1 MQLGPDKYYKCPNCG
16 AYLYTHTILS
26 GNTFGAREYSDGKMV
41 APMLPEY
48 PNLTKC
54 GECGT
59 IVMLKQLEPL
69 SDETSRQPKE
79 QQIKLSLLG
88 KLKNI
93 VCRTKSEAE
102 KRQKCEVLQDD
113 ETRTLNRS
121 HECKHLGIED
131 LYKALAFF
139 PEDELYIRLK
149 IWRAYNDEYRYCE
162 DELLVMRDKFNIE
175 RDNFKYLDSTEYQSN
190 CLALLSLLNQNNPK
204 ERILLAEL
212 YRNLGN
218 FKECME
224 LIHGAARN
232 GSTERIHTVECNRH
246 GRFSALFVDY
256 SVERILAL
264 ECEKGNRNT
273 VRIDN
278 YYEILEGNAKREAE
292 RKEQER
298 INEEMKDPRWKI
310 CPNGHC
316 YENIRKECPWC
327 GKDNVVGRLD
337 KDVSLQHKELYV
349 GKQNGHYILSSDAS
363 IPMQEERIR
372 KITIDYYQDKFV
384 YFRMDGKNPH
394 PFYFNTIRL
403 NQGCIKG
410 RTLTKLCEDILVGKY
425 NYVDLSSYIE

>member
-1 MQLGPDKYYKCPNCG
+1 MQLGPDLFYKCPTCG
-16 AYLYTHTILS
+16 ACLYTHSLLS
-26 GNTFGAREYSDGKMV
+26 GNTIGARVYSDGKTY

-54 GECGT
+54 GGCGT
-59 IVMLKQLEPL
+59 IVMLKRLKPL
-69 SDETSRQPKE
+69 SDETPRQPQE
-79 QQIKLSLLG
+79 QEVKLSLWK

-93 VCRTKSEAE
+93 VCQTKSEKEELPKTETSQNDEIIAKNHSYE
-102 KRQKCEVLQDD
+102 CE
-113 ETRTLNRS
+113 
-121 HECKHLGIED
+121 HLGIAD
-131 LYKALAFF
+131 LYKALALF

-149 IWRAYNDEYRYCE
+149 IWRAYNDKCRYDE
-162 DELLVMRDKFNIE
+162 DELFVMCDKFNI
-175 RDNFKYLDSTEYQSN
+175 DHINCKFLDSKEYQSN
-190 CLALLSLLNQNNPK
+190 CYALLNLLNKDNKN
-204 ERILLAEL
+204 ERLIIAEIN
-212 YRNLGN
+212 RNLGN
-218 FKECME
+218 FTQCID
-224 LIHGAARN
+224 LILESDR
-232 GSTERIHTVECNRH
+232 E
-246 GRFSALFVDY
+246 GR
-256 SVERILAL
+256 EEKILLL

-273 VRIDN
+273 VRVDN
-278 YYEILEGNAKREAE
+278 YYAILEAKAKQKAE

-298 INEEMKDPRWKI
+298 INEEMKDSRWKI

-327 GKDNVVGRLD
+327 GKDKVVGRLD
-337 KDVSLQHKELYV
+337 KDVTLQHKELYV

-425 NYVDLSSYIE
+425 DYVDLSLYIE